1 MKEYLNELAHII
13 GSAGTAI
20 QHIGNILTITANKLT
35 SDDEESAPQP
45 EGSSAQVEHSHTFT
59 TMPEMHANYRGTELE
74 DDNGQY
80 RIGFRMRNE

>member
-35 SDDEESAPQP
+35 SDEEDDEPQP

-59 TMPEMHANYRGTELE
+59 TMPELHANHRGTELE
-74 DDNGQY
+74 DDNGEY
-80 RIGFRMRNE
+80 KIGFRSNK